1 MFGKVV
7 DFNKEG
13 RNKVMEGINIV
24 GKAVGSTIGASGS
37 NVVLPMRTRVD
48 SLSITNDGI
57 TVAKEI
63 RFKDQQKQIGRN
75 LLVSCASRTNR
86 KAGDGTSTTIV
97 LAHEMVKLASKLDIK
112 NPQAFRRGM
121 LEAKEEIINEIK
133 KSARTCK
140 ELKTLEQVATVS
152 VEDEVLGKKIA
163 KAVYD
168 GGEDGVIS
176 VDRNDVDKIEMERI
190 PGYQLG
196 SGVVSTMLTKDG
208 GWKDE
213 IEKPLVLV
221 VNANIS
227 NMKRF
232 LYVIHKLLINNSG
245 IVIVAN
251 DFAQSVVATS
261 IKVRLQNQFNIYLV
275 RVNEAGNQRLE
286 TMKDIAT
293 LVGTKVLTSKDYID
307 FATEGEKIE
316 QLDKRSCFGEIK
328 KVKFNEFKTT
338 FISDADV
345 SERVK
350 QLEEDK
356 VKAGDKTEEDIVKYR
371 ISKLKGGITQI
382 KVGATTDEERSYLC
396 DKVEDAVNSTRNAFR
411 EGIVEGGG
419 MCYVKQL
426 KNEIKKEQTD
436 FDLGKSIVYKSLIA
450 PYQKIITNAFGK
462 EESDK
467 ILQEGKNTCYNV
479 KYGKEVKDPFK
490 EGIIDSAIT
499 VVEALE
505 NSVSAVATFL
515 TTNTFITYDP
525 KDKSNQDIL

>member
-13 RNKVMEGINIV
+13 RNKVMEGIDIV
-24 GKAVGSTIGASGS
+24 GEAVGSTIGASGS
-37 NVVLPMRTRVD
+37 NVVLPMRTGAD

-63 RFKDQQKQIGRN
+63 RFKNQQKQIGRN

-133 KSARTCK
+133 KSARPCK

-176 VDRNDVDKIEMERI
+176 VDRNELDKIEIKRI
-190 PGYQLG
+190 DGYELG
-196 SGVVSTMLTKDG
+196 NGLRARMLTKTG
-208 GWKDE
+208 TWKDDVE
-213 IEKPLVLV
+213 GPLIII
-221 VNANIS
+221 VNAEIS
-227 NMKRF
+227 NIQRF
-232 LYVIHKLLINNSG
+232 ALFMDKVLKTSSNG
-245 IVIVAN
+245 KIVIVASE
-251 DFAQSVVATS
+251 FGESVVRAC
-261 IKVRLQNQFNIYLV
+261 IAVRLKKQSEIYLV
-275 RVNEAGNQRLE
+275 KVNEIGQQRLE
-286 TMKDIAT
+286 TMKDIAS
-293 LVGTKVLTSKDYID
+293 LAGAKVFTSKQYVEFTDSEPKEDVPY
-307 FATEGEKIE
+307 KP
-316 QLDKRSCFGEIK
+316 IK
-328 KVKFNEFKTT
+328 KVKFDEYKTI
-338 FISDADV
+338 FIGDADV
-345 SERVK
+345 SNRLKELKEEQKK
-350 QLEEDK
+350 Q
-356 VKAGDKTEEDIVKYR
+356 GDKNDEDRIKHR

-411 EGIVEGGG
+411 EGIVEGCG

-462 EESDK
+462 EEKDK
-467 ILQEGKNTCYNV
+467 ILQEEKTPCYNV
-479 KYGKEVKDPFK
+479 KCGKEVKDPFK

-499 VVEALE
+499 VIEALE

>member
-13 RNKVMEGINIV
+13 RNKVMEGIDIV
-24 GKAVGSTIGASGS
+24 GEAVGSTIGASGS
-37 NVVLPMRTRVD
+37 NAVLPMRSRVD

-57 TVAKEI
+57 TVAREI
-63 RFKDQQKQIGRN
+63 RFKDQPKQIGRN

-97 LAHEMVKLASKLDIK
+97 LAHKMVKLASKLDIK

-121 LEAKEEIINEIK
+121 LEAKEEIIKAIK
-133 KSARTCK
+133 KSAIPCK
-140 ELKTLEQVATVS
+140 ELKKLEQVATVS

-176 VDRNDVDKIEMERI
+176 VDRNDFDEIEIERV

-196 SGVVSTMLTKDG
+196 SGVVSTMLTRSG

-213 IEKPLVLV
+213 VEKPVVLV
-221 VNANIS
+221 VNADIS
-227 NMKRF
+227 NIERY
-232 LYVIHKLLINNSG
+232 LQVVDKLIRKNSG
-245 IVIVAN
+245 VVIVAN
-251 DFAQSVVATS
+251 NFAESVIAET
-261 IKVRLQNQFNIYLV
+261 IKIRLQNRFNIYLL
-275 RVNEAGNQRLE
+275 RVNEAGKQRLE
-286 TMKDIAT
+286 TMEDIAS
-293 LVGTKVLTSKDYID
+293 LAGIKVLTSTDYIN
-307 FATEGEKIE
+307 FAKTGNLE
-316 QLDKRSCFGEIK
+316 CFNEIK
-328 KVKFNEFKTT
+328 KVNFDEYKTI

-356 VKAGDKTEEDIVKYR
+356 AKEGDKTEEDLIKYR

-419 MCYVKQL
+419 VCYVKQL
-426 KNEIKKEQTD
+426 KNETKEEQND
-436 FDLGKSIVYKSLIA
+436 FDSGKSIVYKSLIA
-450 PYQKIITNAFGK
+450 PYEKIIFNAFG
-462 EESDK
+462 EEETDK
-467 ILQEGKNTCYNV
+467 ILQEGKNPCYNV